1 MDVALPADKFTC
13 AYEPAT
19 DLLRA
24 SWAGPVPAA
33 TLPACY
39 GQLLAVAQACGA
51 CRFWLLD
58 MQQRDWHDGAFAQW
72 FGNYFAP
79 QVSAALGQPL
89 FIACVVQ
96 PGQRLQIE
104 DSRTEL
110 LLRLA
115 AEFNIFPFYFDNIA
129 NACSWLRDQQAG
141 ERPLANL
148 AATSYQP
155 KQRLNAQKRPAQ
167 LAQGVFVR

>member
-1 MDVALPADKFTC
+1 MDAALPADKFTC

-19 DLLRA
+19 DLLRG

-33 TLPACY
+33 MLPACY
-39 GQLLAVAQACGA
+39 GQLLAVAQAYGA
-51 CRFWLLD
+51 CRFWLLN

-72 FGNYFAP
+72 FSSSFAP
-79 QVSAALGQPL
+79 QASAALGQPL

-104 DSRTEL
+104 QDRTNL

-129 NACSWLRDQQAG
+129 NAYAWLRDQQAG
-141 ERPLANL
+141 DQALANL
-148 AATSYQP
+148 AAAGYQS
-155 KQRLNAQKRPAQ
+155 A
-167 LAQGVFVR
+167 